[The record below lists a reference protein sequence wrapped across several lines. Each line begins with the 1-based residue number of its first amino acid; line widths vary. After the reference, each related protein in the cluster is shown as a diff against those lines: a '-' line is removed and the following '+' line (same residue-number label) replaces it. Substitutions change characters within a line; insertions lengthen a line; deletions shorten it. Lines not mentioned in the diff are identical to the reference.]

1 MMNNA
6 IFSRRDLAT
15 RMAEQIIHPSALTDV
30 LHSGLFLS
38 GPRRIGKTTFLKYD
52 LIPALEEL
60 GAIVI
65 YVDLWSDVK
74 ANPRQLVMGAIQKA
88 LAELQDPGSIL
99 LGRLARIR
107 SLDVGALGFKFG
119 FNLASVGTDQGP
131 TLEDAALRV
140 VDQTRSSLVLIVDEV
155 QQAITTD
162 DGRSLLQTLKAV
174 REAVNIRH
182 ASDGKFIFI
191 GTGSHR
197 AMVNELVARRS
208 QAFQGAHTMEF
219 PLLGEDYVE
228 YVLSALRATGIEGLP
243 SQAVA
248 AAGFRTLGSRPEEF
262 KKALIQLVQ
271 RGESE
276 LAADV
281 AFPLIAA
288 TLRGAAA
295 DVEIRRLED
304 LGELA
309 IAVFDKI
316 AQSEQGQRG
325 LFSAESA
332 AEYGKL
338 LGRAVPIGELQPVVN
353 ALLDENL
360 IMRRGHGV
368 YEVTDPFVKSVWLE
382 RKRLR

>member
-1 MMNNA
+1 MMNSV
-6 IFSRRDLAT
+6 IFSRKGLAD
-15 RMAEQIIHPSALTDV
+15 RMAEQILKPSVLTDL

-38 GPRRIGKTTFLKYD
+38 GPRRIGKTTFLKND
-52 LIPALEEL
+52 LIPALEER

-88 LAELQDPGSIL
+88 LAELQDPASTL
-99 LGRLARIR
+99 LGKIARVR
-107 SLDVGALGFKFG
+107 SLEVGALGFKFG

-131 TLEDAALRV
+131 TLEEAAQRV

-162 DGRSLLQTLKAV
+162 DGRSLLQTLKSV
-174 REAVNIRH
+174 REAVNLRPVS
-182 ASDGKFIFI
+182 AGKFIFI

-208 QAFQGAHTMEF
+208 QAFQGAHSMEF

-228 YVLSALRATGIEGLP
+228 HVLGSLRAAGVEDLP
-243 SQAVA
+243 SPAVA
-248 AAGFRTLGSRPEEF
+248 AAGFRTLDSRPEEF
-262 KKALIQLVQ
+262 KKALLQLAQ
-271 RGESE
+271 RGE
-276 LAADV
+276 LAADD

-309 IAVFDKI
+309 VAVFDKI
-316 AQSEQGQRG
+316 AESEQGQRG
-325 LFSAESA
+325 LFSADSA
-332 AEYGKL
+332 AGYASQ
-338 LGRAVPIGELQPVVN
+338 LGRPVPISELQPVVN
-353 ALLDENL
+353 VLLDENL
-360 IMRRGHGV
+360 IMRRGHGI
-368 YEVTDPFVKSVWLE
+368 YEVADPVVRSVWLE
-382 RKRLR
+382 RRRLR

>member
-1 MMNNA
+1 MMNSA
-6 IFSRRDLAT
+6 IFSRKDLAD
-15 RMAEQIIHPSALTDV
+15 RMAEQILTPSALTDL

-38 GPRRIGKTTFLKYD
+38 GPRRIGKTTFLKND
-52 LIPALEEL
+52 LIPALEER

-88 LAELQDPGSIL
+88 LTELQDPASTL
-99 LGRLARIR
+99 LGKIARVR
-107 SLDVGALGFKFG
+107 SLEVGALGFKFG

-131 TLEDAALRV
+131 TLEEAAQRV

-162 DGRSLLQTLKAV
+162 DGRSLLQTLKSV
-174 REAVNIRH
+174 REAVNLRPVS
-182 ASDGKFIFI
+182 AGRFIFI

-208 QAFQGAHTMEF
+208 QAFQGAHSMEF

-228 YVLSALRATGIEGLP
+228 YVLGSLRAAGVEDLP
-243 SQAVA
+243 SPAVA

-262 KKALIQLVQ
+262 KKALLQLAQ
-271 RGESE
+271 RGE
-276 LAADV
+276 LAADD

-309 IAVFDKI
+309 VAVFDKI
-316 AQSEQGQRG
+316 AESEQGQRG
-325 LFSAESA
+325 LFSADSA
-332 AEYGKL
+332 AGYASQ
-338 LGRAVPIGELQPVVN
+338 LGRPVPISELQPVVN
-353 ALLDENL
+353 VLLDENL
-360 IMRRGHGV
+360 IMRRGHGI
-368 YEVTDPFVKSVWLE
+368 YEVADPVVRSVWLE
-382 RKRLR
+382 RRRLR